1 MTAIDGSEE
10 MCRKAE
16 TYTGINIRQMDFLD
30 LNDREIYAGI
40 WASSSLLHLERKDL
54 SRMFAKLR
62 KALKKDGVLYVSFR
76 KGSFE
81 GMRNGRYYTDLT
93 EGELFNLVN
102 TVGGMKIV
110 QAKEF
115 TEQRGEEEII
125 WLCAIIKK
133 W

>member
-1 MTAIDGSEE
+1 MAKYSEA
-10 MCRKAE
+10 MCKKAE
-16 TYTGINIRQMDFLD
+16 SYTGLNVRQMDFLE
-30 LNDREIYAGI
+30 LNDREIYSGI
-40 WASSSLLHLERKDL
+40 WASASLLHLKKKDL
-54 SRMFAKLR
+54 TRMFAKLR
-62 KALKKDGVLYVSFR
+62 KALTKDGILYVSFR
-76 KGSFE
+76 KGAFE

-115 TEQRGEEEII
+115 KEQREDEEIVWI
-125 WLCAIIKK
+125 CAIIKK